1 MTYSIGKYL
10 TKPAMVLFA
19 LTLVVCRPA
28 EKALTEVVPPA
39 PTGYQG
45 QGPNPVVPTVDRPV
59 QKQWKGIWAF
69 NDSTTFFTNDFDGGR
84 LNGVAYDGNDH
95 YTVWITAENT
105 PINVSPWYAFK
116 VWTTT
121 PREITIQLSYQDS
134 RSRYYPKISTDGVN
148 FKPLDSLYFK
158 SLNPGEG
165 EFGIKAAPE
174 AAEITLP
181 VNAVPITIS
190 AQELYTSSRVKSW
203 IDSLSQKPF
212 VSNYPIGRTK
222 ENRPLH
228 LMEIKENGQAKKAL
242 MVIARQHPP
251 EVTGFLA
258 MKSFIETLSGDSEQA
273 RAFRKE
279 HAVFV
284 VPLMNPD
291 GVDNGHWR
299 HNMGG
304 IDLNRDWQ
312 NFNQPET
319 RSVRDFLRDKD
330 AEYDFAFGVDFHS
343 TWDDIYY
350 PLDTVA
356 AGPRGKIVF
365 DWIQAISERL
375 PQKKTNISASAQLE
389 PTMVSRTYF
398 FVHHNMPAIVF
409 ELGDDTPRD
418 FLKLKGQVAAEE
430 LMRLLMRAR

>member
-1 MTYSIGKYL
+1 MGNNILKT
-10 TKPAMVLFA
+10 
-19 LTLVVCRPA
+19 TLVLLAVALVSCKNTEQAIEEEPA
-28 EKALTEVVPPA
+28 PS

-45 QGPNPVVPTVDRPV
+45 QGPNPIVPTVDRPV
-59 QKQWKGIWAF
+59 QRQWKGVWAF
-69 NDSTTFFTNDFDGGR
+69 NDSTTFFTNDFEGGR

-95 YTVWITAENT
+95 YTAWITAENT

-116 VWTTT
+116 VWTTS
-121 PREITIQLSYQDS
+121 PREITVQLSYQDS

-158 SLNPGEG
+158 AVNPGEG

-174 AAEITLP
+174 FAEITLQANTEP
-181 VNAVPITIS
+181 LIVS

-203 IDSLSQKPF
+203 VDSLSQKSF
-212 VSNYPIGRTK
+212 VSNYPIGRTREK
-222 ENRPLH
+222 RPLY
-228 LMEIKENGQAKKAL
+228 LMEIKENEKGKKAV

-258 MKSFIETLSGDSEQA
+258 MKSFIETLSGDSDQA
-273 RAFRKE
+273 RAFRKD
-279 HAVFV
+279 HTVFV
-284 VPLMNPD
+284 APLMNPD

-319 RSVRDFLRDKD
+319 RSVRDFLRAKD
-330 AEYDFAFGVDFHS
+330 ADYEFVFGVDFHS

-350 PLDTVA
+350 PLDTVV
-356 AGPRGKIVF
+356 AGSKGQIVF
-365 DWIQAISERL
+365 DWIQGISQRL
-375 PQKKTNISASAQLE
+375 PQKKTNISASDQLE

-398 FVHHNMPAIVF
+398 FVNHNMPAIVF

-430 LMRLLMRAR
+430 LMRLLMEE

>member
-1 MTYSIGKYL
+1 MGNNILKSSLVLLAVALVSCKNTEQAIEEE
-10 TKPAMVLFA
+10 PA
-19 LTLVVCRPA
+19 PS
-28 EKALTEVVPPA
+28 

-45 QGPNPVVPTVDRPV
+45 QGPNPIVPTVDRPV
-59 QKQWKGIWAF
+59 QRQWKGVWAF
-69 NDSTTFFTNDFDGGR
+69 NDSTTFFTNDFEGGR

-95 YTVWITAENT
+95 YTAWITAENT

-116 VWTTT
+116 VWTTS
-121 PREITIQLSYQDS
+121 PREITVQLSYQDS

-158 SLNPGEG
+158 AVNPGEG

-174 AAEITLP
+174 FAEITLQANTEP
-181 VNAVPITIS
+181 LIVS
-190 AQELYTSSRVKSW
+190 AQELYTSARVKSW
-203 IDSLSQKPF
+203 VDSLSQKSF
-212 VSNYPIGRTK
+212 VSNYPIGRTREK
-222 ENRPLH
+222 RPLH
-228 LMEIKENGQAKKAL
+228 LMEIKENEKGKKAV

-258 MKSFIETLSGDSEQA
+258 MKSFIETLSGDSDQA
-273 RAFRKE
+273 RAFRKD
-279 HAVFV
+279 HTVFV
-284 VPLMNPD
+284 APLMNPD

-319 RSVRDFLRDKD
+319 RSVRDFLRAKD
-330 AEYDFAFGVDFHS
+330 ADYEFVFGVDFHS

-350 PLDTVA
+350 PLDTVV
-356 AGPRGKIVF
+356 AGSKGQIVF
-365 DWIQAISERL
+365 DWIQGISQRL
-375 PQKKTNISASAQLE
+375 PQKKTNISASDQLE

-398 FVHHNMPAIVF
+398 FVNHNMPAIVF

-430 LMRLLMRAR
+430 LMRLLMEE